1 MKKFEK
7 KSAGT
12 LERLRIRSGIYASA
26 VTVLVVV
33 LAVLLNLI
41 VRAVPTKYTEFDL
54 SEAGLYTLSGSSK
67 DIAHALTQDVTI
79 YYLAETGSEDAIIT
93 KLLDRYASE
102 SSHIKWETKDPAVY
116 PTFAA
121 QYGVQSAENG
131 SLILVSG
138 EKSAVLAASDLYDY
152 DYSDYYTTGSYS
164 VTFGGENKLTAA
176 IYRITSGEELHAY
189 YTTNHGEQRLTDTL
203 TDALEGQNL
212 SVSPLDLL
220 TDTIPDDCDL
230 LIINDPQQDLASAGG
245 LVDEMSA
252 LRAYLKN
259 GGHLMLTTDSYYST
273 PNLDALMAEFGLTR
287 TPGLVVEGD
296 SSHYLN
302 GYPYYLLPDYATDTE
317 SGTLD
322 GIDTSRRVLL
332 QMAQGITITET
343 EGVTSEALLVSTE
356 SSYSKAAGYEMTTAE
371 QEDGDPDGP
380 FALAAYASD
389 NSTGAEVIWVNCG
402 NMDNEAVYQTVPGNV
417 TFLQG
422 CAASLA
428 GQEGTTLVES
438 KALEAA
444 PITISGHTAAVLG
457 LLFVLAAGAALT
469 LLTHANQKAE
479 QAASEAEDGSIPLL
493 DVTIATLE
501 SISIQYGGETLTLRL
516 SDDGWTLTEDPTYH
530 LDDSACNT
538 IRTALAGMKAKR
550 QLEAQPGED
559 YGFDA
564 PQLVVNVSAAG
575 ESTTLTVGA
584 ENPVTGDVYVRREG
598 GDAVYTVDA
607 ARFRC
612 MEQTKA
618 ELFGAFSPAGI
629 TVSNIEAVRY
639 TLQSGET
646 IKLQS
651 VSQPTEADSTTYQTV
666 WQLTDEPN
674 AALDTDKTDAL
685 LAALASY
692 VTGQDTAA
700 DLSACGFNAPLVTA
714 EVTTADGTVTL
725 TYAIGTDGYY
735 MMVSGDSSVY
745 TVDGQTVQ
753 ALCLTAWQLKA
764 DT

>member
-1 MKKFEK
+1 MKATGIVRRIDELGRVVIPKEIRR
-7 KSAGT
+7 T
-12 LERLRIRSGIYASA
+12 LRIREGDPLEIYTDRDGEVILKKYSPIGEMSSFAKDYTESIFRSLGHIACIVDRDQVVAASGVNKKELWDKPISHDLEQAIASRQTQTYNRQMGGKVMSVTNEDDNGGYTAQVVSPIIADGEAIGA
-26 VTVLVVV
+26 VLLVLVLVI
-33 LAVLLNLI
+33 LLNLI

-54 SEAGLYTLSGSSK
+54 SEAGLYTLSDSSK

-230 LIINDPQQDLASAGG
+230 LIINDPQQDFASAGG

-287 TPGLVVEGD
+287 TTGLVVEGD
-296 SSHYLN
+296 SGHYLN

-343 EGVTSEALLVSTE
+343 EGIASEALLVSTE

-457 LLFVLAAGAALT
+457 LVFVLILPAA
-469 LLTHANQKAE
+469 
-479 QAASEAEDGSIPLL
+479 
-493 DVTIATLE
+493 V
-501 SISIQYGGETLTLRL
+501 
-516 SDDGWTLTEDPTYH
+516 
-530 LDDSACNT
+530 
-538 IRTALAGMKAKR
+538 LA
-550 QLEAQPGED
+550 
-559 YGFDA
+559 
-564 PQLVVNVSAAG
+564 
-575 ESTTLTVGA
+575 VGA
-584 ENPVTGDVYVRREG
+584 VVVLLRR
-598 GDAVYTVDA
+598 
-607 ARFRC
+607 R
-612 MEQTKA
+612 K
-618 ELFGAFSPAGI
+618 
-629 TVSNIEAVRY
+629 
-639 TLQSGET
+639 
-646 IKLQS
+646 
-651 VSQPTEADSTTYQTV
+651 
-666 WQLTDEPN
+666 
-674 AALDTDKTDAL
+674 
-685 LAALASY
+685 
-692 VTGQDTAA
+692 
-700 DLSACGFNAPLVTA
+700 
-714 EVTTADGTVTL
+714 
-725 TYAIGTDGYY
+725 
-735 MMVSGDSSVY
+735 
-745 TVDGQTVQ
+745 
-753 ALCLTAWQLKA
+753 
-764 DT
+764 

>member
-12 LERLRIRSGIYASA
+12 LERLRMRSGIYASA

-41 VRAVPTKYTEFDL
+41 VRAIPTKYTEFDL
-54 SEAGLYTLSGSSK
+54 SEAGLYTLSDSSR

-152 DYSDYYTTGSYS
+152 DYSDYYTTG
-164 VTFGGENKLTAA
+164 
-176 IYRITSGEELHAY
+176 EELHAY

-212 SVSPLDLL
+212 SVSSLDLL

-230 LIINDPQQDLASAGG
+230 LIINDPQQDVASAGG

-296 SSHYLN
+296 SGHYLN

-343 EGVTSEALLVSTE
+343 EGIASEALLVSTE

-457 LLFVLAAGAALT
+457 LVFVLILPAA
-469 LLTHANQKAE
+469 
-479 QAASEAEDGSIPLL
+479 
-493 DVTIATLE
+493 V
-501 SISIQYGGETLTLRL
+501 
-516 SDDGWTLTEDPTYH
+516 
-530 LDDSACNT
+530 
-538 IRTALAGMKAKR
+538 LA
-550 QLEAQPGED
+550 
-559 YGFDA
+559 
-564 PQLVVNVSAAG
+564 
-575 ESTTLTVGA
+575 VGA
-584 ENPVTGDVYVRREG
+584 VVVLLRR
-598 GDAVYTVDA
+598 
-607 ARFRC
+607 R
-612 MEQTKA
+612 K
-618 ELFGAFSPAGI
+618 
-629 TVSNIEAVRY
+629 
-639 TLQSGET
+639 
-646 IKLQS
+646 
-651 VSQPTEADSTTYQTV
+651 
-666 WQLTDEPN
+666 
-674 AALDTDKTDAL
+674 
-685 LAALASY
+685 
-692 VTGQDTAA
+692 
-700 DLSACGFNAPLVTA
+700 
-714 EVTTADGTVTL
+714 
-725 TYAIGTDGYY
+725 
-735 MMVSGDSSVY
+735 
-745 TVDGQTVQ
+745 
-753 ALCLTAWQLKA
+753 
-764 DT
+764 